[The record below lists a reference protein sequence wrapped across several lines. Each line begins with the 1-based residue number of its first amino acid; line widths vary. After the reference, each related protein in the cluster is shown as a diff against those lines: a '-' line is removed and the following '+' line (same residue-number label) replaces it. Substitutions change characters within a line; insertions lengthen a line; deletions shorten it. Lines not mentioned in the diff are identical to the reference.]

1 MKCLIKQ
8 KKWVNVSTFQLDI
21 ITPISIQSF
30 SDVSYLRI
38 PGLDGLIGVQ
48 SKHANSII
56 ALDIGEIKIT
66 INGKNKYFST
76 SGGFSDIKK
85 ESVQLLLET
94 IESIDNIDKARSEN
108 ALKRAKE
115 NYTDKSMDLQ
125 RAKKSIK
132 RAENRLK
139 LIKKL

>member
-1 MKCLIKQ
+1 
-8 KKWVNVSTFQLDI
+8 VSTFQLDI